1 MSQLWR
7 WSLVFLC
14 TTAIASSL
22 AVYLT
27 LSPVLQA
34 QAERGA
40 PDASGQGKD
49 SSVIES
55 AVAASVQLFADRDGG
70 ARRAG
75 SGVVVAVDENGTAL
89 ILTAAHL
96 IEPMVKQTVSV
107 SDPGGAGIIPARIL
121 HSDADSDVAIL
132 EADGLNRP
140 PVAWHGDGRLGD
152 DVWVVSYPWGRHRT
166 LVSGVVSQ
174 VEEMRR
180 DDPRWGPETAT
191 TSIEGPVRLIDAAVS
206 YGTSGGGVFDRHT
219 GSLLGIVR
227 GYRTAKL
234 SFPGGGDESLNV
246 PIAGETTV
254 IPTSRILCVLQA
266 AQLTDRLAARP
277 QAVQHLGGV
286 CSEK

>member
-34 QAERGA
+34 QAERSGLS
-40 PDASGQGKD
+40 ASSQGQDG
-49 SSVIES
+49 SVIES

-75 SGVVVAVDENGTAL
+75 SGVVVAVDGNGTAL

-107 SDPGGAGIIPARIL
+107 SDPGGAGNIPARIL

-140 PVAWHGDGRLGD
+140 PVAWHGAGRLGD

-180 DDPRWGPETAT
+180 DDPRRVPETAA
-191 TSIEGPVRLIDAAVS
+191 TSIEGPGAPDRRRRQLRYQRRGRVRPAHRVASRDRSRLSDRQAVV
-206 YGTSGGGVFDRHT
+206 SGWWRRKPERTDCRRNDGYPDISD
-219 GSLLGIVR
+219 SLR
-227 GYRTAKL
+227 
-234 SFPGGGDESLNV
+234 PGG
-246 PIAGETTV
+246 
-254 IPTSRILCVLQA
+254 RA
-266 AQLTDRLAARP
+266 AHRSARGAAP
-277 QAVQHLGGV
+277 GGSAPWRDV
-286 CSEK
+286 F